1 MRPGGVV
8 AVWTIDRL
16 GDFGCVE
23 RPVAEGVNVRVA
35 LRSLRAEL
43 RLAGV
48 DCLKGEGFAV
58 CGELCAWFTGA
69 GHVVGLDTLVL
80 GSVAA

>member
-1 MRPGGVV
+1 MKPGGVV
-8 AVWTIDRL
+8 AVWVIDQL
-16 GDFGCVE
+16 GDFSLVE

-43 RLAGV
+43 RLAGL

-69 GHVVGLDTLVL
+69 GHVVGLDTLVVS
-80 GSVAA
+80 SVAA